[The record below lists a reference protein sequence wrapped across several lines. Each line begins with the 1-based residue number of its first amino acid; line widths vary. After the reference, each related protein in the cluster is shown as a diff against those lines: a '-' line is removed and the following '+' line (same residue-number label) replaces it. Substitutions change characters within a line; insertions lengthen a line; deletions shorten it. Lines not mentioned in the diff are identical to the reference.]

1 MFYLHIENICID
13 SVLKK
18 KYHPK
23 AENGRM
29 CHEGKHPKIVPT
41 EIFYLQIFF
50 RFHQWPTVF
59 MWRIWLLV
67 VA

>member
-13 SVLKK
+13 SVFKK

-41 EIFYLQIFF
+41 AIFYLHIFSQF
-50 RFHQWPTVF
+50 NHCSTV
-59 MWRIWLLV
+59 WL
-67 VA
+67 